1 MRRGRQPAARRKRGP
16 LGAAP
21 SPGGAQAGS
30 PLEESLYR
38 GQAMGASRILAN
50 SDTCGGIRFAYPPPH
65 PQSVPPTWIA
75 PRAIVGCKRYM
86 VTKTNSSKVLSKV
99 LKERGETMTVV
110 DLKNGYE
117 RTINRCDSCGLVIAA
132 NGTDTGAIVGPW
144 FGKVVCD
151 DCLRAGIVYC
161 SHCGKPHHK
170 ETPHKVVCAG
180 CERVF
185 TARIDYDGELCPLCI
200 QAENGG
206 VRINIYGAL
215 ERY

>member
-1 MRRGRQPAARRKRGP
+1 MPDKGVPQPPAAAG
-16 LGAAP
+16 
-21 SPGGAQAGS
+21 QAGMTA
-30 PLEESLYR
+30 E
-38 GQAMGASRILAN
+38 ILKVLHHFVY
-50 SDTCGGIRFAYPPPH
+50 S
-65 PQSVPPTWIA
+65 
-75 PRAIVGCKRYM
+75 
-86 VTKTNSSKVLSKV
+86 VLSKV

-170 ETPHKVVCAG
+170 ETPHKMVCAG

>member
-1 MRRGRQPAARRKRGP
+1 MVSPR
-16 LGAAP
+16 LGIWPKAC
-21 SPGGAQAGS
+21 
-30 PLEESLYR
+30 
-38 GQAMGASRILAN
+38 N
-50 SDTCGGIRFAYPPPH
+50 T
-65 PQSVPPTWIA
+65 VPP
-75 PRAIVGCKRYM
+75 IVSASCEEIDSNQALVQKGFSGKSTLLQLKRLAAE
-86 VTKTNSSKVLSKV
+86 VRSTLSKVLSKV

-161 SHCGKPHHK
+161 SHCDRPHHK